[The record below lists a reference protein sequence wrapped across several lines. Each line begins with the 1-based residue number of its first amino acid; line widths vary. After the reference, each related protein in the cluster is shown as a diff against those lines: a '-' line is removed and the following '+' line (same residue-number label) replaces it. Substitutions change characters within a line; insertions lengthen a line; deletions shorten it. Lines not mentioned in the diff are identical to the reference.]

1 MTHPALALLRA
12 GSPSE
17 AIAYLRQSGDHPS
30 GLALLE
36 AGFNDY
42 AEVVLA
48 GVAPT
53 PRQDA
58 PGGPPAA
65 EQYTTAG
72 DTRKGAGGTFS
83 SKETAY
89 QGRAA

>member
-42 AEVVLA
+42 AATVLEKCA
-48 GVAPT
+48 AT
-53 PRQDA
+53 PAEGSEGAEGCRT
-58 PGGPPAA
+58 PGEAVTG
-65 EQYTTAG
+65 
-72 DTRKGAGGTFS
+72 S
-83 SKETAY
+83 ET
-89 QGRAA
+89 QEKQVSGHVRRAA